1 MLLAFAQTD
10 FTCNPFETGIAVEH
24 LNLVLIGNG
33 LDKFGSHNG
42 LYDKVRRL
50 HLAGCDTVLDD
61 VVQEKQASLVAVYQH
76 PFAFVVLACHTHA
89 VCIRITCH
97 YDVCINLLG
106 EFDCHGKGFRI
117 FRIRRN
123 NCREISALY
132 HLFGY
137 TVHILKAPLFQGS
150 RNEYPTCTMERS
162 IDNAKVFLTLNHFRI
177 NGEGMDFIQ
186 IHLVYVLTDN
196 LNQIFVTFELDVLNS
211 HFVYLINNGCIVRGK
226 HLRTIIPI
234 GLVTVVFFRVM
245 ACSQVDTTDFKCKL
259 AGEVKDFDP
268 ESVVDKKEVRKM
280 ARFTLLALG
289 AAAEAIAD
297 SGLDTEAEGKDIGVI
312 LSSGIG
318 GLPTIEEQ
326 HARGEEKGMEKVSPY
341 FVPMAI
347 ANMAAAQVAI
357 RFGLKGMCTC
367 PVTACAG
374 GTNAVGDAFHRIRDG
389 YEPVM
394 VCGGAE
400 SCISPL
406 GIGGF
411 TSMKA
416 LSTATD
422 PDAASLPFD
431 ARRGG
436 FVMGEGSGVLVL
448 EELEHARA
456 RGAHIY
462 AEVVGYGANCDAYHF
477 TAPAPGGA
485 GAIDCMKLT
494 LVDADIAPEQVDHIN
509 AHGTGTHMNDACE
522 TAAIHAVFGAH
533 AKEMTVVSTKSM
545 TGHLLGGAG
554 GIEAVFTALALRDQ
568 FAPPTI
574 HYAQPDP
581 ECDLDYVPNTGRQQE
596 MQYALS
602 NSLGFG
608 GHNACIALRRWEG

>member
-1 MLLAFAQTD
+1 MEKRRVVITGLGTV
-10 FTCNPFETGIAVEH
+10 NPLGTSVSASWDAAKAGKCGIGP
-24 LNLVLIGNG
+24 ITQ
-33 LDKFGSHNG
+33 F
-42 LYDKVRRL
+42 
-50 HLAGCDTVLDD
+50 DT
-61 VVQEKQASLVAVYQH
+61 A
-76 PFAFVVLACHTHA
+76 
-89 VCIRITCH
+89 
-97 YDVCINLLG
+97 
-106 EFDCHGKGFRI
+106 
-117 FRIRRN
+117 
-123 NCREISALY
+123 
-132 HLFGY
+132 
-137 TVHILKAPLFQGS
+137 
-150 RNEYPTCTMERS
+150 
-162 IDNAKVFLTLNHFRI
+162 
-177 NGEGMDFIQ
+177 
-186 IHLVYVLTDN
+186 
-196 LNQIFVTFELDVLNS
+196 
-211 HFVYLINNGCIVRGK
+211 
-226 HLRTIIPI
+226 
-234 GLVTVVFFRVM
+234 
-245 ACSQVDTTDFKCKL
+245 DFKCKL

-268 ESVVDKKEVRKM
+268 EAVVDKKEARKM
-280 ARFTLLALG
+280 ARFTVLALA

-297 SGLDTEAEGKDIGVI
+297 SGLDTETEAKNIGVI

-326 HARGEEKGMEKVSPY
+326 HTRGEEKGM
-341 FVPMAI
+341 
-347 ANMAAAQVAI
+347 VAI

-389 YEPVM
+389 YETAM

-416 LSTATD
+416 LSTASD

-448 EELEHARA
+448 EELEHAKA

-477 TAPAPGGA
+477 TAPAPGGV
-485 GAIDCMKLT
+485 GAIDCMNLT
-494 LVDADIAPEQVDHIN
+494 LNDAGIAPEQVDHIN

-522 TAAIHAVFGAH
+522 TAAIHAVFGEH
-533 AKEMTVVSTKSM
+533 AKQLTVVSTKSM

-574 HYAQPDP
+574 HYEQPDP
-581 ECDLDYVPNTGRQQE
+581 ECDLDYVPNTGRAQA
-596 MQYALS
+596 MTYALS

>member
-1 MLLAFAQTD
+1 MEKRRVVITGLGTV
-10 FTCNPFETGIAVEH
+10 NPLGNNTADSWAAARAGKCGIGP
-24 LNLVLIGNG
+24 ITQF
-33 LDKFGSHNG
+33 D
-42 LYDKVRRL
+42 
-50 HLAGCDTVLDD
+50 
-61 VVQEKQASLVAVYQH
+61 AS
-76 PFAFVVLACHTHA
+76 
-89 VCIRITCH
+89 
-97 YDVCINLLG
+97 
-106 EFDCHGKGFRI
+106 E
-117 FRIRRN
+117 
-123 NCREISALY
+123 
-132 HLFGY
+132 
-137 TVHILKAPLFQGS
+137 
-150 RNEYPTCTMERS
+150 
-162 IDNAKVFLTLNHFRI
+162 
-177 NGEGMDFIQ
+177 
-186 IHLVYVLTDN
+186 
-196 LNQIFVTFELDVLNS
+196 
-211 HFVYLINNGCIVRGK
+211 
-226 HLRTIIPI
+226 
-234 GLVTVVFFRVM
+234 
-245 ACSQVDTTDFKCKL
+245 FKCKL
-259 AGEVKDFDP
+259 AGEVKGFDP
-268 ESVVDKKEVRKM
+268 ETVVDKKEARKM
-280 ARFTLLALG
+280 ARFTLLALA

-297 SGLDTEAEGKDIGVI
+297 SGLNTEAEAKNIGVV

-326 HARGEEKGMEKVSPY
+326 HTRGEEKGMEKVSPY
-341 FVPMAI
+341 FVPMSI

-389 YEPVM
+389 YEDAM

-477 TAPAPGGA
+477 TAPAPDGVGGA
-485 GAIDCMKLT
+485 ACMRLA
-494 LVDADIAPEQVDHIN
+494 LADGGVAPEQIGYIN
-509 AHGTGTHMNDACE
+509 AHGTSTHLNDSCE
-522 TAAIHAVFGAH
+522 TAAIKSVFGDH
-533 AKEMTVVSTKSM
+533 AYRLAVSSTKSM

-554 GIEAVFTALALRDQ
+554 GVEGVFTALALYDGFLPATVNLQ
-568 FAPPTI
+568 T
-574 HYAQPDP
+574 PDP
-581 ECDLDYVPNTGRQQE
+581 ALDLDYIPNTGRNVQVD
-596 MQYALS
+596 YAIS
-602 NSLGFG
+602 DSLGFG
-608 GHNACIALRRWEG
+608 GHNACIVLKRWEDNHEDRPQ